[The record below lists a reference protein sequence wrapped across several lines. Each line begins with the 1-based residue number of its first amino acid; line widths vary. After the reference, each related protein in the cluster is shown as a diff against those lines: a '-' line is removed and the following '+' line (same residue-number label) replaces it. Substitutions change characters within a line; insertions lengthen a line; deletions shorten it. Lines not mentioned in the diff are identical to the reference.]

1 MAKKVKSP
9 LQTWEN
15 PVGKIYKI
23 PVSYLVHDCLEIRAE
38 SLEDALKKAGEPETS
53 LLQQPVYSEGTFE
66 IDLEGAELFND
77 ELPFK

>member
-1 MAKKVKSP
+1 MAKGIKSP

-23 PVSYLVHDCLEIRAE
+23 PVTYLVHDCLEVRAE
-38 SLEDALKKAGEPETS
+38 SLDEALKKAGEPETN
-53 LLQQPVYSEGTFE
+53 LFQKPVYSEGSFK
-66 IDLEGAELFND
+66 IDNEGAELFND

>member
-1 MAKKVKSP
+1 MAEKVKSP

-23 PVSYLVHDCLEIRAE
+23 PVTYLVHDCLEVRAE
-38 SLEDALKKAGEPETS
+38 SLDEAVKKAGEPETN
-53 LLQQPVYSEGTFE
+53 LFQTPVYSEGSFKV
-66 IDLEGAELFND
+66 DNEGAELFND